1 MPTYIMTPY
10 MFNNLKN
17 VSGFTG
23 MNGETY
29 SEHICILFD
38 SQLSENQ
45 KEKIKS
51 EQTPQVALDYL
62 GTIVEYTHDYDL
74 RTK

>member
-1 MPTYIMTPY
+1 
-10 MFNNLKN
+10 
-17 VSGFTG
+17 

-38 SQLSENQ
+38 SQLTENQ

-51 EQTPQVALDYL
+51 EQTTQIALDYL
-62 GTIVEYTHDYDL
+62 GTIVEYTHDYNL
-74 RTK
+74 RTKK